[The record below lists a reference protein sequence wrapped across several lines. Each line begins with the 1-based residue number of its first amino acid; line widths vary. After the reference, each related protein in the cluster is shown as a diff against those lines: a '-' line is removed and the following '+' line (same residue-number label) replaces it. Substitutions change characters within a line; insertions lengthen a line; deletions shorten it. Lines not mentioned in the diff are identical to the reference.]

1 MPPVTRDSSVLMSIH
16 EEWATAILS
25 GAKRWE
31 FRRRCGLSPGTHI
44 WIYATAPRRE
54 VVGDFTVGEVRRVS
68 ARRPDPHLARA
79 GLSTPTDLRLYFD
92 GLTSGVALQ
101 VTRPRR
107 LSRGVRLQAGESG
120 PQSYRFL
127 DPAGR
132 DRALVRRLAEANL
145 PRA

>member
-1 MPPVTRDSSVLMSIH
+1 MVPVTRDRTVLMSIH
-16 EEWATAILS
+16 EEWAAAILS

-31 FRRRCGLSPGTHI
+31 FRRRCGLTPGTHI

-54 VVGDFTVGEVRRVS
+54 IVGDFTVGEVRHVS

-79 GLSTPTDLRLYFD
+79 GMSTPTELRLYFD

-107 LSRGVRLQAGESG
+107 LSRGVHLETGQGG

-132 DRALVRRLAEANL
+132 DRDLVRRVD
-145 PRA
+145 RAT